1 MEHIGLVF
9 ILLQL
14 LLRVLHLQPQHQ
26 PVLPRVQH
34 PVLHQRRH
42 QRVRVLQPVLRQ
54 QYSIIYIWQLKLTAQ
69 IRT

>member
-1 MEHIGLVF
+1 MEHIGQVF

-14 LLRVLHLQPQHQ
+14 LLLVLHLQPQLQ

-34 PVLHQRRH
+34 PVLRQHRH

-54 QYSIIYIWQLKLTAQ
+54 QYSIIYIWQQKLTAQ
-69 IRT
+69 IHI